1 MYQSIELINTEKHKN
16 HSVKRMDN
24 YVYAK
29 GLISAPV
36 VASEFYEG
44 CKDYPI
50 VFVKDASDRWSASV
64 MLGYESNNLCVDD
77 KGSWVKR
84 KYIPAS
90 IRRYPFIFVAQ
101 ENGSLSLG
109 VDTVALS
116 EASEDQERKL
126 FTPEGN
132 TSEFTNDV
140 LTFMNQF
147 QGDASATTNFIEQ
160 LNKWE
165 LLEEKTAQIMT
176 PDQKSY
182 QINGFYIV
190 NEEKLH
196 HLSKKKKQEICD
208 QNAYPLITAHLISLS
223 NIQRMGVR

>member
-1 MYQSIELINTEKHKN
+1 MYQTIELINTEKHKN
-16 HSVKRMDN
+16 HSIKR
-24 YVYAK
+24 VESFSYAK
-29 GLISAPV
+29 SLISAPV

-50 VFVKDASDRWSASV
+50 IFVKDANDSWNASV
-64 MLGYESNNLCVDD
+64 MLGYEENNLYVDEQGTWK
-77 KGSWVKR
+77 KG

-101 ENGSLSLG
+101 ENNRLSLG
-109 VDTVALS
+109 IDVSALS
-116 EASEDQERKL
+116 EAQEDQERKL
-126 FTPEGN
+126 FTPEGSP
-132 TSEFTNDV
+132 SEFTDGV

-147 QGDASATTNFIEQ
+147 QGDASATANFIEQ

-176 PDQKSY
+176 PEQKSY

-223 NIQRMGVR
+223 NIQRMGIR